1 MFNCGEWL
9 QKKSGQDSLKAELAL
24 SEQVLDQVSSFRGK
38 SMEYLRLDEQE
49 HLSAIEETVHEN
61 LTNVLQG
68 IINSKPDEGDLFS
81 QSSDSLASRFYD
93 FFPDSKVA
101 E

>member
-1 MFNCGEWL
+1 
-9 QKKSGQDSLKAELAL
+9 
-24 SEQVLDQVSSFRGK
+24 
-38 SMEYLRLDEQE
+38 MEYLRLDEQE

-68 IINSKPDEGDLFS
+68 IINSKSDERDLFP
-81 QSSDSLASRFYD
+81 QSSDSLAGRYYENVYLN
-93 FFPDSKVA
+93 SKVD